1 MTTSNNTP
9 PSGKAALCGLSA
21 SPISVL
27 EKVRKGGRVW
37 ADLCEQYGVDN
48 PDPHWKVSLEG
59 TCNALAATQALP
71 WLQRRFE
78 EDDLSETL
86 YLDVP
91 SPERQLMALAH
102 SMIHHGLVNEDELAR
117 KMEEV
122 SRRLK
127 SV

>member
-1 MTTSNNTP
+1 MTNSNNKLL
-9 PSGKAALCGLSA
+9 SDDAALRSLNP

-27 EKVRKGGRVW
+27 EKVRKEGRVW

-48 PDPHWKVSLEG
+48 PDPHWKTSLEG

-122 SRRLK
+122 NQRLK